1 MNLRACYSAALVV
14 AGLALVSANEYQ
26 SLYEE
31 YVQKYKDSYLAS
43 YYSLESFTTSIK
55 IIEYHNS

>member
-14 AGLALVSANEYQ
+14 AGFALVSANEYQ

-43 YYSLESFTTSIK
+43 
-55 IIEYHNS
+55 